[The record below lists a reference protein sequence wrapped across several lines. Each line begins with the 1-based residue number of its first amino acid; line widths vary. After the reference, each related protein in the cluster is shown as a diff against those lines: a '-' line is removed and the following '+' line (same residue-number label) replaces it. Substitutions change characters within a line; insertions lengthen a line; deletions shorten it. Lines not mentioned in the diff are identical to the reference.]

1 MVIRH
6 LRLTYNLAAESLAQT
21 LFSAH
26 DGAKLDFTGCLRDAR
41 HTRRLC
47 EILTSG
53 ATVDELVLSGC
64 AVDKECIELLGKC
77 HLSRLDVSDCS
88 MEDGNLITLL
98 GLGLSELDIR
108 CANSLCE
115 MGSAALSYV

>member
-1 MVIRH
+1 M
-6 LRLTYNLAAESLAQT
+6 RLTCNLAAKSLAQT

-26 DGAKLDFTGCLRDAR
+26 DGGKLDFTGCFRDVR
-41 HTRRLC
+41 HTTRLC
-47 EILTSG
+47 KILALG

-64 AVDKECIELLGKC
+64 AVDEKCIALLGKC
-77 HLSRLDVSDCS
+77 HLSKLDVSNCS
-88 MEDGNLITLL
+88 MKDGDLIALL

-115 MGSAALSYV
+115 MASAALSYV

>member
-1 MVIRH
+1 MVIRL
-6 LRLTYNLAAESLAQT
+6 LRLTCNLAAKSLAQT

-26 DGAKLDFTGCLRDAR
+26 DGGKLDFTGCFRDVR
-41 HTRRLC
+41 HTTRLC
-47 EILTSG
+47 KILALG

-64 AVDKECIELLGKC
+64 AVDKECIELLAKC

-88 MEDGNLITLL
+88 MEDEHLIALL

>member
-1 MVIRH
+1 M
-6 LRLTYNLAAESLAQT
+6 RLTCNLAAKSLAQT

-26 DGAKLDFTGCLRDAR
+26 DGGKLDFTGCFRDVR
-41 HTRRLC
+41 HTTRVC
-47 EILTSG
+47 KILALG

-64 AVDKECIELLGKC
+64 AVDEKCIALLAKC
-77 HLSRLDVSDCS
+77 HLSKLDVSDCS
-88 MEDGNLITLL
+88 MKDGDLIALL